1 MPSWGEILNRK
12 NQGESIDDITKE
24 EVESVTDDVLSLAK
38 KLERKN

>member
-1 MPSWGEILNRK
+1 MLNHAGE
-12 NQGESIDDITKE
+12 EVVCYVIDDITKE